1 MLERRKSA
9 RTKMVLPVKVLVG
22 DASHLAHTVDI
33 SHSGARIGGIRAQL
47 QTGAI
52 VELQR
57 GPRKARFLIRWIQEL
72 SPTEVR
78 IGIESQEPQ
87 DKFWGVDLTNE
98 SDSTKKTDALMTLL
112 SSASGQ

>member
-1 MLERRKSA
+1 MI
-9 RTKMVLPVKVLVG
+9 LPVKVLIG
-22 DASHLAHTVDI
+22 EASHLAHTVDI
-33 SHSGARIGGIRAQL
+33 SHAGARIGGIRAQL
-47 QTGAI
+47 QLGMI

-57 GPRKARFLIRWIQEL
+57 GPRKARFFIRWIQEL

-98 SDSTKKTDALMTLL
+98 NNSTKEPTALLTLISSL
-112 SSASGQ
+112 SR